1 MNQYTQETCPGGG
14 QGGTGVITGIKV
26 NVTVALRATK
36 SALYIVIRISPIQIS
51 WNNRKQETFP
61 AHVSWLPR
69 RREILVQVRI
79 Q

>member
-36 SALYIVIRISPIQIS
+36 YALYIVIRISPIQIS
-51 WNNRKQETFP
+51 WNYRKKTPFP
-61 AHVSWLPR
+61 VLVSWPPR
-69 RREILVQVRI
+69 KRKILVQVPI